1 MNNDRAQ
8 DLVDLVNSTFE
19 QEKELR
25 RKQRNKRKARKKK
38 LNK

>member
-1 MNNDRAQ
+1 MNNRAQ
-8 DLVDLVNSTFE
+8 DLINLVNNTFE

-25 RKQRNKRKARKKK
+25 RKQRNKRKARRKK